1 MVVGSWLGLICLS
14 KAAVRLSVASDRTC
28 PAHSDSIGFFLT
40 ILSGL
45 YCNFKKGV

>member
-28 PAHSDSIGFFLT
+28 PGHSDSIGFF
-40 ILSGL
+40 
-45 YCNFKKGV
+45 